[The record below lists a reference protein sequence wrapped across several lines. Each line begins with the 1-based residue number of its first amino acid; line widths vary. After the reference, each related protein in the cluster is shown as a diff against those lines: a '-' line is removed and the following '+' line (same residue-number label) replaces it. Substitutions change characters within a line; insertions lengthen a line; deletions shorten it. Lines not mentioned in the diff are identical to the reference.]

1 MAHDQPTYASV
12 PGIRVFGM
20 MCVKPNSVSTRT
32 PSPSAYKP
40 SAVKQSPYRPPTTAY
55 QQTTSY
61 QPQSYH
67 QNQYQSNYQY
77 LHRTDNSRTTSPR
90 TTYHHD
96 QVVTINQ
103 YDDAYGRT
111 ADSSIEASSDVP
123 VEQQT
128 SNEKN

>member
-1 MAHDQPTYASV
+1 
-12 PGIRVFGM
+12 M
-20 MCVKPNSVSTRT
+20 MCVKPNSPSTRM
-32 PSPSAYKP
+32 PAHKP
-40 SAVKQSPYRPPTTAY
+40 AKQNPYRQPSTTAY
-55 QQTTSY
+55 QPTTSY

-103 YDDAYGRT
+103 YDDDAYGRT
-111 ADSSIEASSDVP
+111 ADATIEASSDVP
-123 VEQQT
+123 VVQK
-128 SNEKN
+128 SN

>member
-32 PSPSAYKP
+32 PAHQPP
-40 SAVKQSPYRPPTTAY
+40 KQNPYRAPTTAY
-55 QQTTSY
+55 QPTTSY

-111 ADSSIEASSDVP
+111 ADATIEASSDVP
-123 VEQQT
+123 VVQN
-128 SNEKN
+128 SN